1 MSDTNFYVL
10 IMIRY
15 IELFGE
21 DCAQRLFR
29 RHLKRLKDE
38 FLSRRERRYL
48 ERLPEILQSL
58 FPESLPES
66 QPWEMVV
73 QRIKEHPECSIY
85 FVVAPSGLAPETD
98 WTWGSESSSETN
110 IRENRIPLD
119 LLSMPE
125 AETVRVYTWF
135 SLFVFFFPVSTCPS
149 IRSLVAYVTNGSYLF
164 YDTLLWLWPSP
175 SSTMTSQHHLL
186 SSFNVH

>member
-1 MSDTNFYVL
+1 LLCDTPILKFVL
-10 IMIRY
+10 INRY

-48 ERLPEILQSL
+48 ERLPEILQTL
-58 FPESLPES
+58 FPETLPENQS
-66 QPWEMVV
+66 WEMVV
-73 QRIKEHPECSIY
+73 QRIKEHPDCSLY

-98 WTWGSESSSETN
+98 WTWGSESSTETN

-119 LLSMPE
+119 LLNTGE
-125 AETVRVYTWF
+125 AETVS
-135 SLFVFFFPVSTCPS
+135 SL
-149 IRSLVAYVTNGSYLF
+149 TN
-164 YDTLLWLWPSP
+164 
-175 SSTMTSQHHLL
+175 
-186 SSFNVH
+186 N